1 MRSVVA
7 LGLLSMAAGWTRSS
21 FRRPRLLRRRAVERI
36 SEDVIVP
43 RLDGRAYRLVRLP
56 SGVVAMLVSDAD
68 ADEAGAAVCVRA
80 GFFDDTRLGIA
91 HFHEHM
97 LFLGTEKYPREDEYE
112 KYLSSNGGG
121 SNAYTSDEETTYY
134 LAVNADAFEGALD
147 RFAQFFTKPLLA
159 IDCVRREVEAVDA
172 EHAMSM
178 NDDGW
183 RLQSAFKATVDER
196 HPFSRFTCGSLETLL
211 PDSVEDL
218 HAALIEWNKM
228 HYVAQKMRVC
238 VVARDSL
245 DDLERM
251 VATSFRDVPAAET
264 AARSVVE
271 EAAQVKKARAD
282 DRVEPWPSERLGRRL
297 DVVPV
302 REHRDVTITWPLPP
316 RKPTEDGSVPRQPPE
331 LVASH
336 LLGHEGSTTLHSLL
350 KNAGLIES
358 LHCGGSYKFD
368 DRQIFELSLELTEKG
383 AKQRDQVTQLCW
395 TWLKV
400 IANASDEE
408 LAARAA
414 ELRQL
419 HTTRF
424 TFVEKGPAADHATR
438 IAEALWDHPLQPVAG
453 PFAVGDDVDLT
464 ELRNLLTTLADPANC
479 IVVHVDPSEVD
490 GKEWTKDEWYG
501 TRYRTS
507 SLESSSSENVV
518 DVDISKLGLPAP
530 NKFVP
535 TRFDLKAETGRGVYR
550 LPSTPRRTV
559 WRRADYANAPDSVQR
574 APKMIV
580 RALLRHDLSDALK
593 RARMR
598 TLCAV
603 LANELNH
610 ERYDA
615 RLAGLSF
622 SFEATRAGLLI
633 TASGFSEKV
642 PELFKFATSALF
654 DVPGGLD
661 QKFDTERKE
670 VARRC
675 DDRSRDDPA
684 RVASAW
690 LSRILGDGIAAHELA
705 AAARSD
711 ECSLEAARR
720 DLADALKAPLEL
732 YAAGDL
738 DDDDAIKLAHVL
750 PVDDEGPE
758 EVAPS
763 ACLLLEQGSDAA
775 VELVALRPQ
784 DAPGPSF
791 LRRMDDG
798 DGEENNAARLA
809 WQLWRSGDDDEA
821 SAQGWSDAAVRDA
834 AGHLMAHLASP
845 SAFQQLR
852 TVEQLGYIAD
862 TSIDGV
868 HGVTHFYCTVQSPRL
883 APPAI
888 EERMFHW
895 LGVFRGEVEA
905 LSESDFK
912 EKAQGLAD
920 AITQRPGSLGDV
932 SDRDWQEIWSS
943 RRRFSIIQVRARA
956 LKTQITKAHVL
967 KVIDDL
973 LLNPTKRRLLRAR
986 VYAPGEANAA
996 VDRAPDLDH
1005 HMHSLEDIAA
1015 FQEARSRWQPG
1026 KQWDEAPSPDQPAA

>member
-1 MRSVVA
+1 MF
-7 LGLLSMAAGWTRSS
+7 AGWMILGVASAWVRSS
-21 FRRPRLLRRRAVERI
+21 IRPRLPRPRAVERI

-80 GFFDDTRLGIA
+80 GFFDDTRQGIA

-112 KYLSSNGGG
+112 EYLSSNGGS

-134 LAVNADAFEGALD
+134 MSVNADAFEGALD
-147 RFAQFFTKPLLA
+147 RFAQFFSKPLLA
-159 IDCVRREVEAVDA
+159 IDSVRREVEAVDA
-172 EHAMSM
+172 EHTMSM

-183 RLQSAFKATVDER
+183 RLLSAFKTTVDER

-211 PDSVEDL
+211 PDTVEDL
-218 HAALIEWNKM
+218 HAALVEWNKV
-228 HYVAQKMRVC
+228 HYVGRKMRVC

-251 VATSFRDVPAAET
+251 VATCFRDVPAAET
-264 AARSVVE
+264 AAQSVVQ
-271 EAAQVKKARAD
+271 EAAQVKRARAD
-282 DRVEPWPSERLGRRL
+282 DRVEPWPSERLGRQL
-297 DVVPV
+297 EVVPV

-316 RKPTEDGSVPRQPPE
+316 REPTEDGSLPRQPPE
-331 LVASH
+331 LIASH

-358 LHCGGSYKFD
+358 LHCGSSHRFD
-368 DRQIFELSLELTEKG
+368 DRQLFELSVELTEKG
-383 AKQRDQVTQLCW
+383 AEQRDQVTQLCW

-400 IANASDEE
+400 IANSTDEE
-408 LAARAA
+408 LAERAA

-419 HTTRF
+419 HSTRF
-424 TFVEKGPAADHATR
+424 AFSEKGPAADHATS

-453 PFAVGDDVDLT
+453 PYAVGDDVDLKA
-464 ELRNLLTTLADPANC
+464 LRNLLTTLADPANC
-479 IVVHVDPSEVD
+479 LVVHVDPSEVD
-490 GKEWTKDEWYG
+490 AKEWNKEKWYG
-501 TRYRTS
+501 TRYRTV
-507 SLESSSSENVV
+507 SLESSSSAHV
-518 DVDISKLGLPAP
+518 DVDVSKLGLPAP

-535 TRFDLKAETGRGVYR
+535 TRFELKAESGRGVYR
-550 LPSTPRRTV
+550 LPSTSRRTV
-559 WRRADYANAPDSVQR
+559 WRRADYADAPDSVQR
-574 APKMIV
+574 SPKMVV
-580 RALLRHDLSDALK
+580 RALLRHDLSDALT

-598 TLCAV
+598 VLCAV
-603 LANELNH
+603 VGNELNH
-610 ERYDA
+610 DRYDA

-633 TASGFSEKV
+633 TSSGFSEKV

-654 DVPGGLD
+654 DVAGDLD
-661 QKFDTERKE
+661 EKFDLERKE

-690 LSRILGDGIAAHELA
+690 LSRVLDAEGIAAHELA

-738 DDDDAIKLAHVL
+738 DDDDAVALARML

-758 EVAPS
+758 AVAPS
-763 ACLLLEQGSDAA
+763 ACLLLERGTDAA
-775 VELVALRPQ
+775 IELVALRPQ
-784 DAPGPSF
+784 DPAGPSF

-798 DGEENNAARLA
+798 AGEENNAARLA

-821 SAQGWSDAAVRDA
+821 RAEGWPDAAVRDA
-834 AGHLMAHLASP
+834 AGHLMGHLASP

-868 HGVTHFYCTVQSPRL
+868 QGITHFYCTVQSPRL

-895 LGVFRGEVEA
+895 LGVFRSEVEA
-905 LSESDFK
+905 LSEDEFK
-912 EKAQGLAD
+912 ERAQGLAD
-920 AITQRPGSLGDV
+920 AVAQRPASLGDV
-932 SDRDWQEIWSS
+932 SGRDWHEISSS
-943 RRRFSIIQVRARA
+943 RRRFSIIQVRTRA
-956 LKTQITKAHVL
+956 LKTQVTKAHVL

-973 LLNPTKRRLLRAR
+973 LLDATHRRLLRAR

-996 VDRAPDLDH
+996 LNHAPDLDH
-1005 HMHSLEDIAA
+1005 HLRSLEDIAA
-1015 FQEARSRWQPG
+1015 FQQAQPRWQPA
-1026 KQWDEAPSPDQPAA
+1026 KRWDEAPSPDQPAD